1 MQTVLLA
8 PSLVGPAAD
17 ADAVLHA
24 FAEAGLSPVMVA
36 EPAGAA
42 PGGDASGRRL
52 LSAAQAAAAAPSAT
66 FVVTAD
72 WAEATAADSAG
83 FRPVLVLGDESLQA
97 VLGPVEPGAKHVAM
111 APDLA
116 SAVRYVACEA
126 ATADAIGPFP
136 FAAPADSRVAPARL
150 PSQRDL
156 ARFFGLV
163 VLAGTAVALGIAYFL
178 RELYESWRIPANAQ
192 RIAFL
197 ATLQFLP
204 EWARGLL
211 FVLIGIALGVLA
223 TRARNALTAAS
234 ARRRSG

>member
-1 MQTVLLA
+1 MRTVLVT
-8 PSLVGPAAD
+8 PSVVESAGDPEAATRPFAD
-17 ADAVLHA
+17 AGLTPVL
-24 FAEAGLSPVMVA
+24 V
-36 EPAGAA
+36 AA
-42 PGGDASGRRL
+42 PGADGAMEARRL
-52 LSAAQAAAAAPSAT
+52 LAAAQGAQVAPSAA

-72 WAEATAADSAG
+72 WDEAAEADADG
-83 FRPVLVLGDESLQA
+83 FRPIFLLGDQPLRR
-97 VLGPVEPGAKHVAM
+97 VLGPAEPGAKHVAM
-111 APDLA
+111 AVDLA
-116 SAVRYVACEA
+116 SAARYVACEA
-126 ATADAIGPFP
+126 ATQDAIGSFP
-136 FAAPADSRVAPARL
+136 FAAPPQSGTVPARL

-223 TRARNALTAAS
+223 TRARNAITAAT
-234 ARRRSG
+234 ARRRGA

>member
-1 MQTVLLA
+1 MRTVLVT
-8 PSLVGPAAD
+8 PSVVESAGDPEAA
-17 ADAVLHA
+17 ARP
-24 FAEAGLSPVMVA
+24 FAEAGLAPVLVA
-36 EPAGAA
+36 VAGAA
-42 PGGDASGRRL
+42 GSNGAVIGRRL
-52 LSAAQAAAAAPSAT
+52 LAAAQGAQVSPAAA

-72 WAEATAADSAG
+72 WDEVAEADAAG
-83 FRPVLVLGDESLQA
+83 FRPVFVLGEEPLRT
-97 VLGPVEPGAKHVAM
+97 VLGAAEPNAKHVAM
-111 APDLA
+111 AVDLA
-116 SAVRYVACEA
+116 SAARYVACEA
-126 ATADAIGPFP
+126 ATHEAVGPFP
-136 FAAPADSRVAPARL
+136 FAAPTESRAVPPRL

-223 TRARNALTAAS
+223 TRARNAITAAT
-234 ARRRSG
+234 ARRRGA